1 MISFGL
7 CHEIIP
13 PVVLKSFGLSQD
25 LPLSQNGQN
34 FRRKNR
40 WSNGPIGATMPPG
53 KGLFGPV
60 GLLGSLKQTAELQRV
75 ISFLV
80 IWRSQKTPCFPQ
92 VRLSFL
98 FFHTWIAQNIKISEG
113 KNMAFPGFTCEL
125 KNVGTPVNQQYKRV
139 PRIHPALYFCV
150 RKSRYRR
157 IFVAWIP
164 MLFC

>member
-1 MISFGL
+1 M
-7 CHEIIP
+7 
-13 PVVLKSFGLSQD
+13 
-25 LPLSQNGQN
+25 
-34 FRRKNR
+34 
-40 WSNGPIGATMPPG
+40 
-53 KGLFGPV
+53 
-60 GLLGSLKQTAELQRV
+60 
-75 ISFLV
+75 
-80 IWRSQKTPCFPQ
+80 PCFHQ

-164 MLFC
+164 MLFCQIVTIICVGNLWTLHLYIRKTYFWKYGLGCKFLCLLIKEKKGKTLSLISVFTRFASAADAVWL